1 KDFESKTTVL
11 INIPAF
17 KHLTR
22 KTLEKLTFYMKEIK
36 LCKDSILFKEGD
48 QTDGLYLIKDG
59 EFEITKRYKRSLKEK
74 HKTQAFPIKIKK
86 EIRCCTL
93 SKNEALGLDFIIG
106 RRSYRQ
112 YYNKITEKFTEM
124 TNIQDEFFKN
134 RLEANLKILGV
145 EADIMEEEV
154 IKSNNKDK

>member
-1 KDFESKTTVL
+1 MPLKTLLQEQLQLKQLKTETLQLFLNKDFENIIGEAVKKDFESKTTVL

-112 YYNKITEKFTEM
+112 Y
-124 TNIQDEFFKN
+124 
-134 RLEANLKILGV
+134 
-145 EADIMEEEV
+145 
-154 IKSNNKDK
+154 